1 MRKKI
6 QTSAFLLILSLF
18 GCNNTDKN
26 QIIYA
31 TEIYKDFPKSE
42 KLEFKPF
49 NKYNIKEFGIC
60 FMNDSILWY
69 LEDNTNIIGH
79 CYNLNTG
86 KQLSVIGTIGK
97 AKYEFLEEP
106 SISFVGDSVQ
116 FHTINKDLKIF
127 SQNDILENKPMG
139 ERKFSVV
146 NVPDSLSVLRMTRLQ
161 NGNTLAT
168 IEPTTFLYNKPKRVE
183 CELNK
188 RDVLLFNDKEAK
200 SYNSINYNSFENGNE
215 EGSRENFKAGI
226 KDQIKL
232 AYANGGFLVKNNDLA
247 VFFASSQFILYT
259 FDIKNGK
266 TLKEKRYTNFK
277 ATDQHG
283 SPNDLQLRINYALS
297 NDKYIL
303 CYVSGYFSTEDKEAK
318 LKKNA
323 IFIFDWDLNPIK
335 RFDLPEMEVIG
346 GYGNYRISNDCNS
359 VYLCEYPE
367 DGEYGLILHKADI
380 NI

>member
-1 MRKKI
+1 MREKI

-49 NKYNIKEFGIC
+49 NKYNIKESGVC

-69 LEDNTNIIGH
+69 LENNPNNIGH

-86 KQLSVIGTIGK
+86 EQLSVIGTIGK
-97 AKYEFLEEP
+97 AKYEFLEMP
-106 SISFVGDSVQ
+106 SITFVGDSVQ

-146 NVPDSLSVLRMTRLQ
+146 NVHDSLSVLRMTRLQ
-161 NGNTLAT
+161 NGNTIAT
-168 IEPTTFLYNKPKRVE
+168 IEPTIFKHNPKLIE

-188 RDVLLFNDKEAK
+188 RDILFFNDKEAK
-200 SYNSINYNSFENGNE
+200 SYNSINYNSYENGYK
-215 EGSRENFKAGI
+215 EGTREDGNAGI
-226 KDQIKL
+226 KDQIKY
-232 AYANGGFLVKNNDLA
+232 AFANGYHLVKNNDLA
-247 VFFASSQFILYT
+247 AFFASNQFILYT

-266 TLKEKRYTNFK
+266 TLKEKKYTNIK
-277 ATDQHG
+277 TKDQTTSTG
-283 SPNDLQLRINYALS
+283 SSNDLQLMIKGWAS
-297 NDKYIL
+297 NDKYIA
-303 CYVSGYFSTEDKEAK
+303 YWVSGYFSAEEKEAK

-323 IFIFDWDLNPIK
+323 IFVFDWNLNPIK
-335 RFDLPEMEVIG
+335 RYDLPEIERMS
-346 GYGNYRISNDCNS
+346 YYRISNDCNS

>member
-6 QTSAFLLILSLF
+6 QIMAFLPLLSLF

-49 NKYNIKEFGIC
+49 NKFNIKELGIC

-69 LEDNTNIIGH
+69 LENNPNNIGH

-97 AKYEFLEEP
+97 AKYEFLEMP
-106 SISFVGDSVQ
+106 SITFVGDSVQ
-116 FHTINKDLKIF
+116 FYTISKDLKIF
-127 SQNDILENKPMG
+127 SQNDILENKPMD
-139 ERKFSVV
+139 EREYSVI
-146 NVPDSLSVLRMTRLQ
+146 NIPDSLSVLRMTRLQ

-168 IEPTTFLYNKPKRVE
+168 IEPTIFIYNKPKLVE

-200 SYNSINYNSFENGNE
+200 SYNSINYNSFENGYE
-215 EGSRENFKAGI
+215 EGSREDRKAGI
-226 KDQIKL
+226 KNQIK
-232 AYANGGFLVKNNDLA
+232 YSFANGNLVVRNNDLA
-247 VFFASSQFILYT
+247 VFFANSQFILYT

-277 ATDQHG
+277 TTDQHG
-283 SPNDLQLRINYALS
+283 SVGSSNDLQLRINYALS

-303 CYVSGYFSTEDKEAK
+303 CYVSGYFSAEEKEAK

-323 IFIFDWDLNPIK
+323 IFVFDWNLNPIK
-335 RFDLPEMEVIG
+335 RYDLPEIERMS
-346 GYGNYRISNDCNS
+346 YYRISNDCNS